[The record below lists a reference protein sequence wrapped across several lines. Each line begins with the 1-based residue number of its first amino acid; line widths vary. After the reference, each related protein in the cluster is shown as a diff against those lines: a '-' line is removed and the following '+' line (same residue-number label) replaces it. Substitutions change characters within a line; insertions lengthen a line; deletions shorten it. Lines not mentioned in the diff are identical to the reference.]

1 MNLTILSVIGVF
13 VALAVLVTGALKGVK
28 LFPLVIVGT
37 LIVSLTNGEGIWAT
51 FSTTFIQGMQSALA
65 SFFILVFS
73 ATTYSQMMNITGST
87 NAIAYWCIRTFG
99 KKNVVLVIMV
109 ITGLLGLAGLNGMMM
124 VFAVYGILCIIMRE
138 GNIPREFAGAFIFFG
153 CGLFAEG
160 YFPASVH
167 LNNILPTQFLGTGL
181 LAAPILGL
189 ATGVIT
195 IIVAYVYL
203 KSATKKAM
211 LSGAGWTEPA
221 SDLYVMNG
229 PTFTEETA
237 PSALKAFVPML
248 LMIALVLV
256 LSIVGLASGLIAVI
270 SMISSAVV
278 CALLNLKTLKEN
290 NTTVTEYIQSCFD
303 QTWKSCGPL
312 AALLA
317 FGSVVTSSLGFQAVL
332 NWLVGLN
339 ISAYIKAAL
348 CTGALSAATGSSA
361 TGIRLTGTYLGEYFV
376 GSGVNLDILH
386 RVIAEA
392 ATIGTEVPH
401 CSAIYLI
408 LGMFGI
414 NYKKGYK
421 HIAILFWVGGLLALV
436 LGLSAVLV
444 LGL

>member
-1 MNLTILSVIGVF
+1 MDLTIVSVIGVF
-13 VALAVLVTGALKGVK
+13 MALAFLVIGALKGVK
-28 LFPLVIVGT
+28 LFPLVLVGT
-37 LIVSLTNGEGIWAT
+37 LIVALTNGEGVWTT

-73 ATTYSQMMNITGST
+73 ATIYSQMMNRTGST
-87 NAIAYWCIRTFG
+87 NAIAYWCIKTFG
-99 KKNVVLVIMV
+99 KKNAVLVTMV

-124 VFAVYGILCIIMRE
+124 VFAVYGILCIIMRQT
-138 GNIPREFAGAFIFFG
+138 NIPREFAGAFIFFG

-181 LAAPILGL
+181 LAAPVLGL
-189 ATGVIT
+189 ATGLIT
-195 IIVAYVYL
+195 IVFAYIYL

-211 LSGAGWTEPA
+211 LAGGGWTEPD
-221 SDLYVMNG
+221 SDLYVVSG
-229 PTFTEETA
+229 PTFTEKTA
-237 PSALKAFVPML
+237 PSAFKAFVPML
-248 LMIALVLV
+248 VMITLVLV
-256 LSIVGLASGLIAVI
+256 LSVVGLASGLIAVI
-270 SMISSAVV
+270 SMISSAIV
-278 CALLNLKTLKEN
+278 CALLNLGTLKESK
-290 NTTVTEYIQSCFD
+290 TVVVEYIQACFD

-317 FGSVVTSSLGFQAVL
+317 FGMVVSGSLGFQAIL
-332 NWLVGLN
+332 NWLVSLN
-339 ISAYIKAAL
+339 ISTYIKAAL

-376 GSGVNLDILH
+376 NSGANLDILH

-392 ATIGTEVPH
+392 ATVGTEVPH

-414 NYKKGYK
+414 NYKTGYK
-421 HIAILFWVGGLLALV
+421 HIAMLFWVGGLFALAV
-436 LGLSAVLV
+436 GIAAVLL
-444 LGL
+444 LGM